1 MNSGIVHMTITI
13 LPSRTCYYR
22 YKDCWPIFPSLPLFF
37 LFYFF
42 PSFSYSIYQLPFRT
56 PATFTMKSKLLF
68 LTYLVAFFATHTT
81 CAPQRTF
88 ADSFYVSSGQTCDV
102 PGGIV
107 RVLPKKNAVINLL
120 YNMYTNLLL
129 PKGGISF

>member
-13 LPSRTCYYR
+13 LPSRTCYYIR
-22 YKDCWPIFPSLPLFF
+22 TVGPLFHLCPCF
-37 LFYFF
+37 FYFY
-42 PSFSYSIYQLPFRT
+42 FSHLFLIQSINFLLEP

-102 PGGIV
+102 QGGIV
-107 RVLPKKNAVINLL
+107 RVLPKKMQLSVYYITCTLTYYSL
-120 YNMYTNLLL
+120 RGRFLF
-129 PKGGISF
+129 K